1 MRSHVTLTFRNI
13 ERCGALEARA
23 LELGSRL
30 QRFDKR
36 LTQCHMTLEGADG
49 DAGNIASYV
58 TKIELSVPGAQVH
71 ADSLHGDNTRHA
83 DIYLAMRDAF
93 DDAKRQL
100 SDLHRNRTKPMH
112 SG

>member
-1 MRSHVTLTFRNI
+1 MRSRVTLTFRNI
-13 ERCGALEARA
+13 ERCGALESRA

-49 DAGNIASYV
+49 DVENIASYV
-58 TKIELSVPGAQVH
+58 IKIELSVPGAQIH
-71 ADSLHGDNTRHA
+71 ADSLHGDNTGHA
-83 DIYLAMRDAF
+83 DVYLAMRDAF

-100 SDLHRNRTKPMH
+100 LDLHRNRTKIMH

>member
-1 MRSHVTLTFRNI
+1 MRSLVTLTFRNI

-30 QRFDKR
+30 QRFGKR

-49 DAGNIASYV
+49 GADNIAPYV
-58 TKIELSVPGAQVH
+58 IKIELSVPGAQIH
-71 ADSLHGDNTRHA
+71 ADSLHGDNTGHA
-83 DIYLAMRDAF
+83 DVYLAMRDAF

-100 SDLHRNRTKPMH
+100 LDLHCNRTKIMH
-112 SG
+112 PD